1 MASSGS
7 LLLRL
12 ADAGVHFVDSRPDRI
27 AGVALPHGWQPVMAG
42 SGGGLGAVRW
52 KWAKLLSREAA
63 VIKAAYID
71 FSLNAQRL
79 AKAALCNAKQSRGL
93 FLTVLLSKFRE
104 GYLLHGLFSM
114 GLSMQAIITI
124 GASHVNT
131 NGFCLK
137 LP

>member
-1 MASSGS
+1 LSG
-7 LLLRL
+7 
-12 ADAGVHFVDSRPDRI
+12 
-27 AGVALPHGWQPVMAG
+27 
-42 SGGGLGAVRW
+42 
-52 KWAKLLSREAA
+52 KTA
-63 VIKAAYID
+63 VIKAAHID
-71 FSLNAQRL
+71 FSLNAQRF
-79 AKAALCNAKQSRGL
+79 AKAALRDAKQGRGL

-124 GASHVNT
+124 GASNVNT